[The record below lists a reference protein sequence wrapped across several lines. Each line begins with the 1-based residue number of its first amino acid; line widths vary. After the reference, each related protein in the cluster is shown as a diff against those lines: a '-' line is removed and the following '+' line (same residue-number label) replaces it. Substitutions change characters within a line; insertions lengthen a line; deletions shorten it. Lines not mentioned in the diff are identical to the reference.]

1 VITDLKSGK
10 LVLVDTSNMSEQ
22 EELLVSTVLARA
34 VFSNNNRA
42 YQDPAKFKQLLPTVI
57 VMEEAQRVLSQK
69 GKSDINIFAQ
79 ISREG
84 RKFKTG
90 LCAITQQPKL
100 IDEELLSQ
108 FNTLFILGLADE
120 RDRNIVKSSA
130 KQDISDLG
138 TEIQMLEAGEA
149 LITSPQSPFAIPAK
163 IHLYEEWLKS
173 RASGEKKF
181 EKVKVDEEFF

>member
-1 VITDLKSGK
+1 
-10 LVLVDTSNMSEQ
+10 MSEQ
-22 EELLVSTVLARA
+22 EELLVSAVLARA
-34 VFSNNNRA
+34 VFNHNKGK
-42 YQDPAKFKQLLPTVI
+42 YQSPDEFGKIPPTLI
-57 VMEEAQRVLSQK
+57 VMEEAQRVLSQR
-69 GKSDINIFAQ
+69 GESDINIFAQ

-120 RDRNIVKSSA
+120 RDRTIVKSSA
-130 KQDISDLG
+130 KQDISALL

-149 LITSPQSPFAIPAK
+149 LVTSPATPFAIPVK
-163 IHLYEEWLKS
+163 VHLYEEWVKTRPTKLE
-173 RASGEKKF
+173 AQ
-181 EKVKVDEEFF
+181 KVKLEVDKEFYG

>member
-1 VITDLKSGK
+1 MAGV
-10 LVLVDTSNMSEQ
+10 
-22 EELLVSTVLARA
+22 
-34 VFSNNNRA
+34 VFSRNREA
-42 YQDPAKFKQLLPTVI
+42 YQDPVKFKKILPTLI

-69 GKSDINIFAQ
+69 GEADINIFAQ

-120 RDRNIVKSSA
+120 RDRNILKSSA
-130 KQDISDLG
+130 KQDISNLG

-149 LITSPQSPFAIPAK
+149 LVTSPQAPFAIPAK
-163 IHLYEEWLKS
+163 VYLFEEWLSQRKEMFKDKNS
-173 RASGEKKF
+173 IDI
-181 EKVKVDEEFF
+181 KVDEGFFK

>member
-1 VITDLKSGK
+1 
-10 LVLVDTSNMSEQ
+10 
-22 EELLVSTVLARA
+22 
-34 VFSNNNRA
+34 
-42 YQDPAKFKQLLPTVI
+42 LLPTII

-69 GKSDINIFAQ
+69 GRSDINIFAQ

-163 IHLYEEWLKS
+163 IHLYEEWLKE
-173 RASGEKKF
+173 RDKTEKGF
-181 EKVKVDEEFF
+181 EKAKIDREFF